1 MHPHQLDFHR
11 GLGPAGEKP
20 TEEPHGAAAAGPVR
34 PVPPPLLP
42 ERGQWTERERE
53 MERRERTRAERE
65 WDRDKVK
72 DFSKPG
78 EEREAGA
85 RRSRSRDRERRRK
98 ERGKSKERKTD
109 KKGEKFESHQFVLCA
124 LEFNICIITTTIC
137 SLLLIFKFNLICL
150 YIYICYK
157 SFLISF

>member
-109 KKGEKFESHQFVLCA
+109 KKGEKFESHQLVLCA
-124 LEFNICIITTTIC
+124 FEG
-137 SLLLIFKFNLICL
+137 
-150 YIYICYK
+150 
-157 SFLISF
+157 